1 MESIK
6 TLVRKFLKSIFPRS
20 QAAIDQSPRPGEP
33 RTEEQTTTPSLNSL
47 GLSARVYNCLWKA
60 GIHNLETVASMPD
73 ERLLN
78 IRGFGTKALAEL
90 KERLASC
97 NPSDDNA
104 RQTGNGVDQ

>member
-6 TLVRKFLKSIFPRS
+6 TLVRKFLKSIVS
-20 QAAIDQSPRPGEP
+20 SSHTAIDQPLRSEEP
-33 RTEEQTTTPSLNSL
+33 RAEEQTATPSLNSL
-47 GLSARVYNCLWKA
+47 GLSLRVYNCLWKA

-78 IRGFGTKALAEL
+78 IRGFGTKALDDL

-104 RQTGNGVDQ
+104 RQTGNGVEQ